1 MPTYN
6 DDNDKI
12 VLERLAQKL
21 PNHKI
26 IGVDSLVFVRQ
37 NGSLH
42 CSSQNKY
49 SGASEAKQV
58 SSERSEAENKYSGAS
73 EA

>member
-1 MPTYN
+1 MTTITIKSCLS
-6 DDNDKI
+6 D
-12 VLERLAQKL
+12 L

-49 SGASEAKQV
+49 SVASEAKHV
-58 SSERSEAENKYSGAS
+58 SGERSEAENKYSVAS
-73 EA
+73 EAESEI